1 MPQELFRFIYIY
13 IAVFVLQL
21 IQAVPGAGASAA

>member
-1 MPQELFRFIYIY
+1 MPQELFHFIDIY
-13 IAVFVLQL
+13 VAVYVLQL